1 MKKLSILVGTMVAL
15 VMTSCG
21 GSLFGDDLISKEG
34 IDKAKEVLTKDP
46 FGDKEFNWVEL
57 KTKRSFE

>member
-21 GSLFGDDLISKEG
+21 GSLFGDELISKEG
-34 IDKAKEVLTKDP
+34 IDKAKEVLTNDP
-46 FGDKEFNWVEL
+46 FGD
-57 KTKRSFE
+57 

>member
-1 MKKLSILVGTMVAL
+1 MKKLSILVGTIVAL

-34 IDKAKEVLTKDP
+34 IDKAKEFWRQRVQLGRTQ
-46 FGDKEFNWVEL
+46 N
-57 KTKRSFE
+57 